1 MARKKDGK
9 TFGEVA
15 IWRQVLI
22 GKWMAGCETAEAVL
36 KKMVAEQ
43 LINIMPAGMKVWL
56 LERNPKTGS

>member
-9 TFGEVA
+9 TFGEVT
-15 IWRQVLI
+15 IGRQVLI

-36 KKMVAEQ
+36 EKMVAEQ